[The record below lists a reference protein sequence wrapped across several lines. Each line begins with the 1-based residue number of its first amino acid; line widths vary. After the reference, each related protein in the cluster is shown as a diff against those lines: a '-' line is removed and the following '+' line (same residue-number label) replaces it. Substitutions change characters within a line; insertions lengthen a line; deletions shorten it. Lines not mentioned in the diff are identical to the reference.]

1 MRSLRSQL
9 SFSILFLILMTVT
22 LVSVFANVTVN
33 RQFEEYIRN
42 QEQERSEKIVSDLI
56 VQYNGMT
63 KNWSRDFLHTIGMY
77 SLYDGFLLKVYDAQN
92 EMLWDAENHDMTLCR
107 QIMDDISQRMSKRK
121 RPGAFV
127 EHTYP
132 LTQGGQKIGSVS
144 ITYYGPYFFSENEL
158 RFLDTFNII
167 LWGIGSVACVFSL
180 AVGWFLAR
188 RIAQPIS
195 KTAELTQ
202 EIAQGNYDIQLEAK
216 PRTKELSN
224 LISAINHFSYSLSEQ
239 EKLRKRLTT
248 DVAHE
253 LRTPLTA
260 IGSHLEAMLDGLWDP
275 TPQRLRSC
283 HEEVLRLGSLVMDLE
298 HLSKVENEN
307 LRLEKSRVNL
317 METVQTVGETLEAER
332 NKKHLDFQ
340 IKGQSVFIEADPNR
354 MSQVITNLLSNAIKY
369 TRDGGR
375 IRIEVKDNGE
385 NAFILVEDNGIGI
398 PSEELD
404 LIFERFYRADRSRS
418 RKTGGA
424 GIGLTIAKSIVEA
437 HGGSLSAESREG
449 KGSRFTVTLPKEQG
463 E

>member
-56 VQYNGMT
+56 IQYNGMT
-63 KNWSRDFLHTIGMY
+63 KNWSQDFLHTIGMY
-77 SLYDGFLLKVYDAQN
+77 SLYDGFLLKIYDAQN

-107 QIMDDISQRMSKRK
+107 QIMDDISQRMNERK

-158 RFLDTFNII
+158 RFLDTFNMI
-167 LWGIGSVACVFSL
+167 LWGIGSAACVVSL
-180 AVGWFLAR
+180 AAGWFLAR

-202 EIAQGNYDIQLEAK
+202 EIAQGNYDIQLEVK

-224 LISAINHFSYSLSEQ
+224 LILAINHLSDTLSEQ

-260 IGSHLEAMLDGLWDP
+260 IGSHLEAMLDGLWEP
-275 TPQRLRSC
+275 TPQRLKSC

-298 HLSKVENEN
+298 QLTKVENEN

-317 METVQTVGETLEAER
+317 MEMVQTVGENLEAER
-332 NKKHLDFQ
+332 NKKHLDFH
-340 IKGQSVFIEADPNR
+340 IEGQSVFIEADPNR

-369 TRDGGR
+369 TGDGGR

-385 NAFILVEDNGIGI
+385 NAAILVEDNGIGI

-437 HGGSLSAESREG
+437 HDGSLSAESPEG
-449 KGSRFTVTLPKEQG
+449 QGSRFTVTLPKEHG